1 MNIQNLKYALEI
13 NRKKS
18 ISKAAKSLYVAQPNL
33 SKSIKELEASCGIK
47 IFKRS
52 SKGVE
57 ATKEGQEFLIEA
69 EGIIRKLEELE
80 HKYSQNEEESTEL
93 RIVIPRASYIAH
105 AFTNYIMG
113 KKNSEKMTMQ
123 VDETSTANAIK
134 QVEDQTSSLGIVR
147 YNIRYDEYFRALFK
161 VRELECTH
169 LMDFSYR
176 LLVSEKSKLLEK
188 GRLVDGDLESF
199 IEILHGDNTLPNGE
213 YVDISAGNTKLSNQK
228 RIYVYERGSQ
238 FDLLNKITNTFMW
251 VSPMP
256 QDVLDRNFLATK
268 HCDFM
273 EKDMC
278 DMLIC
283 RNGHRYTREEKNF
296 IKEINKVLAEFAI
309 E

>member
-33 SKSIKELEASCGIK
+33 SKSVKELEASCGIK

-57 ATKEGQEFLIEA
+57 ATKEGQEFLLEA
-69 EGIIRKLEELE
+69 ESIIRKLDELE
-80 HKYSQNEEESTEL
+80 HKYSQDEEESTEL
-93 RIVIPRASYIAH
+93 RIAIPRASYLSH
-105 AFTNYIMG
+105 AFTNYIVG
-113 KKNSEKMTMQ
+113 KRDCEKMIMQ

-134 QVEDQTSSLGIVR
+134 QVEDQTSNIGILR
-147 YNIRYDEYFRALFK
+147 YHSRYDEYFRALFK
-161 VRELECTH
+161 VRELDCVH

-176 LLVSEKSKLLEK
+176 LLVSKDS
-188 GRLVDGDLESF
+188 RLRFLPKVRETDLSEY

-213 YVDISAGNTKLSNQK
+213 YMEISVGNGKLSTHK
-228 RIYVYERGSQ
+228 KIYVYERGSQ
-238 FDLLNKITNTFMW
+238 FDLLSKVNNTFMW

-256 QDVLDRNFLATK
+256 TEVLERNNLATI
-268 HCDFM
+268 HCSFM

-278 DMLIC
+278 DVLIC
-283 RNGHRYTREEKNF
+283 KKDHRYSREEKAF
-296 IKEINKVLAEFAI
+296 IAEINKVLAEFAI

>member
-52 SKGVE
+52 SRGVE

-69 EGIIRKLEELE
+69 EGIIRKLDELE
-80 HKYSQNEEESTEL
+80 HKYSRDEEETTEL
-93 RIVIPRASYIAH
+93 RIAIPRASYIAH
-105 AFTNYIMG
+105 AFTNYIRG
-113 KKNSEKMTMQ
+113 KQNCDKMTMQ
-123 VDETSTANAIK
+123 VDETSTASAIK
-134 QVEDQTSSLGIVR
+134 QIEDQTSSLAIVR
-147 YNIRYDEYFRALFK
+147 YNLRYDEYFRALFR

-188 GRLVDGDLESF
+188 EHLVDGDLESF

-238 FDLLNKITNTFMW
+238 FDLLSKITNTFMW

-256 QDVLDRNFLATK
+256 QELLDRNYLATI

>member
-52 SKGVE
+52 SRGVE

-69 EGIIRKLEELE
+69 EGIIRKLDELE
-80 HKYSQNEEESTEL
+80 HKYSRDEEETTEL
-93 RIVIPRASYIAH
+93 RIAIPRASYIAH

-113 KKNSEKMTMQ
+113 KQNCDKMTMQ

-147 YNIRYDEYFRALFK
+147 YNLRYDEYFRALFR

-176 LLVSEKSKLLEK
+176 LLVSEKSKLLDK
-188 GRLVDGDLESF
+188 KQLVDADLESF

-256 QDVLDRNFLATK
+256 QDLLDRNFLATI

-283 RNGHRYTREEKNF
+283 RNGHRYTKEEKNF